1 MYINGYQ
8 FYDGSVTSNGTVV
21 FSSEWSLSGLT
32 TVTLAPGSGSG
43 SGSGSNLPALIN
55 AGEVF
60 GLFKLQNLT
69 TTRDG
74 ITTFF
79 FLVAAL
85 KCS

>member
-21 FSSEWSLSGLT
+21 FSSAWSLSGLT
-32 TVTLAPGSGSG
+32 TVTLAPGSGS
-43 SGSGSNLPALIN
+43 SANLPPLIN

-74 ITTFF
+74 MTTFF